1 MLAELTDKPPQGNQ
15 STHGDVVGEPSPILD
30 LLTPHVSSELLI
42 PSGFANIWL
51 LVIKRNFPTLSEVGK
66 ESEITR
72 MAFTFLDFIFSF
84 SPNSWIHRFFVI

>member
-1 MLAELTDKPPQGNQ
+1 MLAEPTDKPPQGNQ
-15 STHGDVVGEPSPILD
+15 STRGDVVGEPSPTLD

-51 LVIKRNFPTLSEVGK
+51 LVIKRNFPTLSDVGK
-66 ESEITR
+66 EPEITR

-84 SPNSWIHRFFVI
+84 PPNSWIRRSLVI